1 MLERKVIKRI
11 MILLCCLLIVG
22 IIYIFPATTDTE
34 EDVDFI
40 KKEDQDII
48 YLIDNND
55 YVARVNVVLNADDTL
70 KKAREIIEYLTVDG
84 KNADYIREGFYP
96 IIPKGCKILDMSFD
110 NGILKL
116 NFSKEFLNISEK
128 DEQKLIEAI
137 VYSLTE
143 LDSVNSVTIFV
154 DGKILDKLPHSNTN
168 LPTTLNRTFG
178 INKIYNLDSIDN
190 STKTTIYYISK
201 YEDFYYYVPVT
212 KVNNDNR
219 EKMEI
224 IVKEL
229 TSSNMIETN
238 LMSYLA
244 TSTELLD
251 YTKTGKSLVLNFNN
265 QILSDVTSNEILE
278 EVVYSIN
285 LSISDNYDVKNVM
298 YLVEDNIINNYILN

>member
-1 MLERKVIKRI
+1 MLEKKVYKRI

-22 IIYIFPATTDTE
+22 ILYIFPGSNDTE

-40 KKEDQDII
+40 KKEEQDII

-55 YVARVNVVLNADDTL
+55 YVARVNVVLNSDDTL
-70 KKAREIIEYLTVDG
+70 KKAREILEYLIVDG
-84 KNADYIREGFYP
+84 KNSDYIRDGFSP
-96 IIPKGCKILDMSFD
+96 IIPKDTKIIDMSFD
-110 NGILKL
+110 NGILKI

-128 DEQKLIEAI
+128 NEQKLIEAI

-143 LDSVNSVTIFV
+143 LESINSITIFV
-154 DGKILDKLPHSNTN
+154 EGTILDKLPHSNTN
-168 LPTTLNRTFG
+168 LPTTLDRSFG
-178 INKIYNLDSIDN
+178 INKIYNLETINN
-190 STKTTIYYISK
+190 STKTTIYYVSK
-201 YEDFYYYVPVT
+201 YKDFYYYVPVT
-212 KVNNDNR
+212 KVNNDTR

-229 TSSNMIETN
+229 TSSSMLETN

-244 TSTELLD
+244 TSTELLN
-251 YTKTGKSLVLNFNN
+251 YTKTSDSIVLNFNN
-265 QILSDVTSNEILE
+265 QILADITTNEILE

-298 YLVEDNIINNYILN
+298 YLVEDNILNTYILK

>member
-1 MLERKVIKRI
+1 MLEKKVYKRI
-11 MILLCCLLIVG
+11 MILLCCLLIIG
-22 IIYIFPATTDTE
+22 IIYIFPNSNDTE

-55 YVARVNVVLNADDTL
+55 YVARVNVILNHEDTI
-70 KKAREIIEYLTVDG
+70 KKAQEILEYLTIEG
-84 KNADYIREGFYP
+84 KNSEYIRDGFHP
-96 IIPKGCKILDMSFD
+96 IIPKGTKIIDISFD
-110 NGILKL
+110 NNILKL
-116 NFSKEFLNISEK
+116 NFTKEFLNINEK

-143 LDSVNSVTIFV
+143 LDNVNSITIFV
-154 DGKILDKLPHSNTN
+154 EGKILDKLPHSNTY
-168 LPTTLNRTFG
+168 LPTTLNRNFG
-178 INKIYNLDSIDN
+178 INKIYNLNTIDN

-201 YEDFYYYVPVT
+201 YKDFYYYVPVT
-212 KVNNDNR
+212 KINNDTR

-229 TSSNMIETN
+229 TSNSMLETN

-251 YTKTGKSLVLNFNN
+251 YTKTSESIILNFNN
-265 QILSDVTSNEILE
+265 QILADITTNEILE

-285 LSISDNYDVKNVM
+285 LSISDNYDVQNVM
-298 YLVEDNIINNYILN
+298 YLVEDNIINTYLLN

>member
-22 IIYIFPATTDTE
+22 IIYIFPSTSDTE

-55 YVARVNVVLNADDTL
+55 YVARVSIVLNSDNTL
-70 KKAREIIEYLTVDG
+70 KKAREIIEYLTING
-84 KNADYIREGFYP
+84 KNSDYLRDGFFP
-96 IIPKGCKILDMSFD
+96 VIPENTKVLDTSFQE
-110 NGILKL
+110 GILKI

-143 LDSVNSVTIFV
+143 LENINSISIFV
-154 DGKILDKLPHSNTN
+154 EGKILDKLPHSNTN
-168 LPTTLNRTFG
+168 LPTTIDRNFG
-178 INKIYNLDSIDN
+178 INKIYNLEKINN
-190 STKTTIYYISK
+190 STKTTIYYVSK
-201 YEDFYYYVPVT
+201 YKDFYYYVPVT
-212 KVNNDNR
+212 KINNDNR
-219 EKMEI
+219 DKVEI

-229 TSSNMIETN
+229 TSSNMLETN

-251 YTKTGKSLVLNFNN
+251 YTKTSESLILNFNN
-265 QILSDVTSNEILE
+265 DILADVATNEILE

-285 LSISDNYDVKNVM
+285 LSISDNYDIKNVM
-298 YLVEDNIINNYILN
+298 YMVEDNIINNYILN

>member
-1 MLERKVIKRI
+1 MLERKVLKRI
-11 MILLCCLLIVG
+11 MILLCCMLIVG

-40 KKEDQDII
+40 KKDEQDVI
-48 YLIDNND
+48 YLIDSNN
-55 YVARVNVVLNADDTL
+55 YVARVSIVLNNNDVL
-70 KKAREIIEYLTVDG
+70 NKAKEIIEYLTVNG
-84 KNADYIREGFYP
+84 KNSDYIRDGFKP
-96 IIPKGCKILDMSFD
+96 IIPENTKLLDMSFD
-110 NGILKL
+110 NGILKV
-116 NFSKEFLNISEK
+116 NFSKEFLKINEK

-143 LDSVNSVTIFV
+143 LDSINSITIFV
-154 DGKILDKLPHSNTN
+154 EGKILDKLPHSNTN
-168 LPTTLNRTFG
+168 LPTTLNRSFG
-178 INKIYNLDSIDN
+178 INKIYNLESLDK
-190 STKTTIYYISK
+190 STKTTIYYVSK
-201 YEDFYYYVPVT
+201 YKDFYYYVPVT

-224 IVKEL
+224 IIKEL
-229 TSSNMIETN
+229 TSSNMLQTN

-251 YTKTGKSLVLNFNN
+251 YTKTNESLVLNFNN

-298 YLVEDNIINNYILN
+298 YLVDDNIINNYILN